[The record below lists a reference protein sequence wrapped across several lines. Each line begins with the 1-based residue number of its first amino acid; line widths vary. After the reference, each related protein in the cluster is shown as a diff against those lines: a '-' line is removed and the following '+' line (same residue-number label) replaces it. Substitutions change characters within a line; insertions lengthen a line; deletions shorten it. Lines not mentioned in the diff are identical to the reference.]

1 MFYLEVLA
9 QELIVQ
15 HIKLFLWGKTDKLYD
30 VLKTIPR
37 ADIVQLDNPEEDY
50 KTIDFKNLM
59 EQIGK
64 TVSDLISGG
73 AMTV

>member
-1 MFYLEVLA
+1 MQTNSLVNH
-9 QELIVQ
+9 INHGQ
-15 HIKLFLWGKTDKLYD
+15 HIKLLLWGKTDKLYD
-30 VLKTIPR
+30 ALMTIPR

>member
-1 MFYLEVLA
+1 M
-9 QELIVQ
+9 
-15 HIKLFLWGKTDKLYD
+15 
-30 VLKTIPR
+30 TIPR